1 MSTTLE
7 RPAAPSD
14 LPGVD
19 AEGEPRGSRK
29 VILWVVALILVPVV
43 LFGGYTMFIMVLLG
57 SSMGSGSG
65 ECTTTGTSPT
75 SSLEVETTGGS
86 KRTLGPTELNHAAT
100 ILSIAR
106 SLGVSVKG
114 QQIAIMTAL
123 QESGLKMYANSSVP
137 ESLDY
142 PHDAVGSDHDSVNYF
157 QQRVSG
163 WGTVE
168 ELMDPLYAAKAFF
181 GGEEGPNGGSPRGLL
196 DIPGWEDMGL
206 GEAAQT
212 VQVSAYPTAY
222 DKWEPAAQQIITA
235 VGGSISCDSST
246 VVGQAAFPLAAGYQ
260 MTSGYGPR
268 DITVPGASSWHV
280 GIDLQRWPNPC
291 GDPVYAVLPG
301 TVTLS
306 SSLWLSIKHPDGFVV
321 SYLHMYKSERLVDV
335 GDTVTAG
342 QQIGVVGNVPPSGG
356 CHLHLAVNKNGTT
369 NQAVAGLQEA
379 TALGAPSQYAGYVNP
394 EEFLR
399 LYGIEICPTDGTCR
413 RL

>member
-1 MSTTLE
+1 M
-7 RPAAPSD
+7 
-14 LPGVD
+14 
-19 AEGEPRGSRK
+19 
-29 VILWVVALILVPVV
+29 
-43 LFGGYTMFIMVLLG
+43 
-57 SSMGSGSG
+57 
-65 ECTTTGTSPT
+65 
-75 SSLEVETTGGS
+75 
-86 KRTLGPTELNHAAT
+86 
-100 ILSIAR
+100 
-106 SLGVSVKG
+106 
-114 QQIAIMTAL
+114 MTAL

-137 ESLDY
+137 ASLDY

-168 ELMDPLYAAKAFF
+168 ELMDPVYAAKAFF
-181 GGEEGPNGGSPRGLL
+181 GGVDGPNGGSPRGLL

-212 VQVSAYPTAY
+212 VQVSAFPSAY
-222 DKWEPAAQQIITA
+222 DKWESAAQQIITA
-235 VGGSISCDSST
+235 VGGSISCDSGT
-246 VVGQAAFPLAAGYQ
+246 VVGQAAFPLSPGYQ

-268 DITVPGASSWHV
+268 DFSVPGASTWHTA
-280 GIDLQRWPNPC
+280 IDLQHWPNPC

-321 SYLHMYKSERLVDV
+321 SYLHMYKSERLVNV

-369 NQAVAGLQEA
+369 NAAVAALREA
-379 TALGAPSQYAGYVNP
+379 TDLGAPAQYAGFVNP

>member
-1 MSTTLE
+1 
-7 RPAAPSD
+7 
-14 LPGVD
+14 
-19 AEGEPRGSRK
+19 
-29 VILWVVALILVPVV
+29 V

-137 ESLDY
+137 ASLDY
-142 PHDAVGSDHDSVNYF
+142 PHDAVGSDHDSVNFF

-163 WGTVE
+163 WGTVA
-168 ELMDPLYAAKAFF
+168 ELMDPTYATKAFF
-181 GGEEGPNGGSPRGLL
+181 GGPEGPNQGSPRGLL
-196 DIPGWEDMGL
+196 DVPGWESMPL
-206 GEAAQT
+206 GKAAQT
-212 VQVSAYPTAY
+212 VQVSAYPDAY
-222 DKWEPAAQQIITA
+222 DKWETAAQQIITA
-235 VGGSISCDSST
+235 VGGSVSCEGGT
-246 VVGQAAFPLAAGYQ
+246 VVGQAAYPMDPGYQ

-268 DITVPGASSWHV
+268 EVTVPGASSWHA
-280 GIDLQRWPNPC
+280 GIDLQQWPGPC

-306 SSLWLSIKHPDGFVV
+306 STLWLSIRHPDGFTV

-335 GDTVTAG
+335 GDEVTAG
-342 QQIGVVGNVPPSGG
+342 QQIGVTGNVPPSGG
-356 CHLHLAVNKNGTT
+356 CHLHLAVSTT
-369 NQAVAGLQEA
+369 GNTNPAVAQLT
-379 TALGAPSQYAGYVNP
+379 TAGSLGAPAMYADFVNP

-399 LYGIEICPTDGTCR
+399 LYGIEVCPADGTCR

>member
-137 ESLDY
+137 ASLDY
-142 PHDAVGSDHDSVNYF
+142 PHDAVGSDHDSVNFF

-163 WGTVE
+163 WGTVA
-168 ELMDPLYAAKAFF
+168 ELMDPTYATKAFF
-181 GGEEGPNGGSPRGLL
+181 GGPEGPNQGSPRGLL
-196 DIPGWEDMGL
+196 DVPGWESMPL
-206 GEAAQT
+206 GKAAQT
-212 VQVSAYPTAY
+212 VQVSAYPDAY
-222 DKWEPAAQQIITA
+222 DKWETAAQQIITA
-235 VGGSISCDSST
+235 VGGSVSCEGGT
-246 VVGQAAFPLAAGYQ
+246 VVGQAAYPMDPGYQ

-268 DITVPGASSWHV
+268 EVTVPGASSWHA
-280 GIDLQRWPNPC
+280 GIDLQQWPGPC

-306 SSLWLSIKHPDGFVV
+306 STLWLSIRHPDGFTV

-335 GDTVTAG
+335 GDEVTAG
-342 QQIGVVGNVPPSGG
+342 QQIGVTGNVPPSGG
-356 CHLHLAVNKNGTT
+356 CHLHLAVSTT
-369 NQAVAGLQEA
+369 GNTNPAVAQLT
-379 TALGAPSQYAGYVNP
+379 TAGSLGAPAMYADFVNP

-399 LYGIEICPTDGTCR
+399 LYGIEVCPADGTCR